1 MISPGQHVIV
11 RARDAGV
18 HFGKYVKHEGRDVV
32 IRQSRRLIQ
41 WRSSFS
47 LSGLAVMGVA
57 QGKES
62 DCIFSMTVVEPMHIL
77 DACEIIPCTDV
88 ATQSIKNI
96 PAFEEKS

>member
-1 MISPGQHVIV
+1 
-11 RARDAGV
+11 
-18 HFGKYVKHEGRDVV
+18 
-32 IRQSRRLIQ
+32 
-41 WRSSFS
+41 
-47 LSGLAVMGVA
+47 MGVA